1 MINCCVPRCFM
12 LFAMC
17 FLSPGR
23 CISSAGALSTGMGD
37 SSRELLGDIHSSL
50 VLVVR
55 QPAFTSRKDAAQPN
69 DPVVGTKGKCMMTEL
84 FSP

>member
-1 MINCCVPRCFM
+1 
-12 LFAMC
+12 
-17 FLSPGR
+17 
-23 CISSAGALSTGMGD
+23 MGD

-55 QPAFTSRKDAAQPN
+55 QPDFTSRKDAAQPN